1 MRIITAL
8 MVVVLA
14 LAGCQSNFKQL
25 KSPPKL
31 EVTVG
36 EQTTEATIGTF
47 CWDGKCED
55 KVGPVE
61 LLKNVKPIV
70 VAPNAEIKLTQDEKY
85 KPTTVDLTMIHND
98 KEKDLQF
105 NGKTVTAPTEKGVYY
120 YAYFGQWYEKDK
132 QYRSADAQY
141 AFAIKVE

>member
-14 LAGCQSNFKQL
+14 LAGCQSSFKQL

-31 EVTVG
+31 EVKVDG
-36 EQTTEATIGTF
+36 QTTEATIGTY
-47 CWDGKCED
+47 CWDGKCVD
-55 KVGPVE
+55 TAGPVD
-61 LLKNVKPIV
+61 LLKGVKPIV
-70 VAPNAEIKLTQDEKY
+70 VAPNTEIKLTQNDKY
-85 KPTTVDLTMIHND
+85 KPSTVDLTMIHND

-105 NGKTVTAPTEKGVYY
+105 NGKSITAPAEKGVYY
-120 YAYFGQWYEKDK
+120 YAYFGQWYEKED